1 MQPIGPLKS
10 SVFTHLEADCRAPG
24 ALGRRPAAM
33 IGPMK
38 HYDRDYFQRWYRQR
52 SQPRQARERLERKV
66 ALAVAMAEYHLDRPL
81 RNVLDI
87 GCGEGAWRK
96 PLRRLRPEVDY
107 LGFDSSEYVVAR
119 HGRTRNIRFA
129 HFGDFEVLRPGEP
142 VDLLVC
148 SDVVHYLDARELR
161 RGLSGFGELCRGVAF
176 IDLFCRGD
184 GFSGDTEGFHA
195 RPAGWYRKVFS
206 EYGLV
211 ACGSHAYLSPAL
223 EGVTAALERCPRNS

>member
-1 MQPIGPLKS
+1 
-10 SVFTHLEADCRAPG
+10 
-24 ALGRRPAAM
+24 M

-38 HYDRDYFQRWYRQR
+38 HYDQDYFRRWYRHR
-52 SQPRQARERLERKV
+52 SNPRQARERLERKV
-66 ALAVAMAEYHLDRPL
+66 ALAVALAEHHLDRPL

-96 PLRRLRPEVDY
+96 PLRTLRPGIGY
-107 LGFDSSEYVVAR
+107 LGFDSSEYAVAR
-119 HGRTRNIRFA
+119 YGRARNIHFA
-129 HFGDFEVLRPGEP
+129 RFGDFESLRPGEP

-184 GFSGDTEGFHA
+184 GFSGDIEGFHA

-206 EYGLV
+206 DSGLV

-223 EGVTAALERCPRNS
+223 EGVTSALERCPRVS